1 VTVRRAF
8 FRSPTAVIG
17 LLLLLLVVVFAI
29 VGPIIMGAKAAEL
42 NASAINQAPSWQHL
56 LGTDSLGR
64 DIFARLV
71 AATRTTIVVSVAA
84 AAIGAVIGI
93 PLGLCA
99 VVLPRLLRTILLR
112 FIDSLIAFPGLLIAI
127 FVGAVLG
134 PSATSAG
141 LGVGIALSFS
151 FARVSSAL
159 ALSIAG
165 RDYMAAARILGI
177 SWRRRIFRHVLPN
190 AGETLVITTTVS
202 ISSSIVA
209 VSSLSFL
216 GLGIQPPSFDWGSM
230 LTVGVGAFYTNAAG
244 ALGPAAAI
252 AVSALAFGLVG
263 EALARAMNPLLWEE
277 LRPVVLA
284 APIGFRSRFQRR
296 RTPARPEPAQQQQ
309 AQPDTVLDVRDLVV
323 EFPRASGT
331 VAMVNRVSFAVRR
344 GERIGIVGESGSGK
358 TMTALAI
365 SQLVPY
371 PGEVGGQIE
380 LCGQEIAYV
389 RHADLPAFLGR
400 SIGIA
405 FQDPASSLNPALRIQ
420 TQLTESARANQHAD
434 RRGAQAVAL
443 QRLDEVRLPAP
454 ADQMRKHPHELSGG
468 MRQRVMLAISL
479 MNQPAVLLADE
490 PTTALDVTVQA
501 QIMELLADINSV
513 HRTAIVLISHNIAL
527 VSQNCDRVLVMYAG
541 RIVEDIS
548 VQDLIAGPRHPYT
561 RGLLAS
567 LPDLRQPKD
576 EALVQIDGSA
586 PDMAD
591 LPPGCP
597 FSPRCPL
604 AIARCQEE
612 PPLIELSGGGRVA
625 CWVTT
630 AATTA
635 S

>member
-1 VTVRRAF
+1 VRRAF

-17 LLLLLLVVVFAI
+17 LLLLLLVIVIAI
-29 VGPIIMGAKAAEL
+29 IGPIIMGTKAAQL
-42 NASAINQAPSWQHL
+42 NPSAFDETPSFQHL

-71 AATRTTIVVSVAA
+71 AATRTTITVSVAA

-99 VVLPRLLRTILLR
+99 VVLPRYPRIILLR

-127 FVGAVLG
+127 FVAAVLG

-151 FARVSSAL
+151 FARVSSTL

-177 SWRRRIFRHVLPN
+177 GWTRRIFRHVLPN
-190 AGETLVITTTVS
+190 AGETLVIATTVS

-209 VSSLSFL
+209 ISSLSFL
-216 GLGIQPPSFDWGSM
+216 GLGIQPPSYDWGSM
-230 LTVGVGAFYTNAAG
+230 LTLGVASFYTNPAG

-252 AVSALAFGLVG
+252 AISALAFGLVG
-263 EALARAMNPLLWEE
+263 EALARAMNPLLWGE
-277 LRPVVLA
+277 LRPVMLA
-284 APIGFRSRFQRR
+284 SPIGFRSRFRR
-296 RTPARPEPAQQQQ
+296 RSTAAHR
-309 AQPDTVLDVRDLVV
+309 QPGSQHLADRDAVLEVSDLVV
-323 EFPRASGT
+323 EFPRPTGP
-331 VAMVNRVSFAVRR
+331 VAVVDRVSFAVRR

-371 PGEVGGQIE
+371 PGTVRGQLE
-380 LCGQEIAYV
+380 LCGQEVAYIP
-389 RHADLPAFLGR
+389 HGELPAFLGR

-420 TQLTESARANQHAD
+420 TQLTESAHANQHAD
-434 RRGAQAVAL
+434 RKQAQSIAL
-443 QRLDEVRLPAP
+443 QRLAEVRLPAP

-501 QIMELLADINSV
+501 QIMELLAEINSL
-513 HRTAIVLISHNIAL
+513 HGTAIILISHNLAL

-548 VQDLIAGPRHPYT
+548 VEKLVEGPRHPYT

-567 LPDLRQPKD
+567 LPDLRQPTD
-576 EALVQIDGSA
+576 EELVQIEGSA
-586 PDMAD
+586 PDLAD

-604 AIARCQEE
+604 AIAQCQEE
-612 PPLIELSGGGRVA
+612 PPLVELSGGGRVA
-625 CWVTT
+625 CWVTM